1 MAIEVV
7 TGKDL
12 ETYYRENIF
21 EPLGIKE
28 ITSSPI
34 CQPCR
39 SSCCKPMRGEKG
51 EILRLCS
58 FSCPPEEEM
67 EASYPGA
74 GLFADGAEYVTSF
87 WLLCSQGTIRRR
99 TILKPETVELLRKD
113 QLEGSLVD
121 NLERKFDQVIPAVIS
136 DRFVGCPFARSKEEP
151 SVRRPQVERETP
163 NAGTQ

>member
-58 FSCPPEEEM
+58 FSCPAEEEM

-74 GLFADGAEYVTSF
+74 GLFADGAEYVK
-87 WLLCSQGTIRRR
+87 LLVALLNQGTHPEGGYHPQAGNGRALAQGSARRQSSRQLRAQIRPSHSCRHQR
-99 TILKPETVELLRKD
+99 SFCWLSFR
-113 QLEGSLVD
+113 
-121 NLERKFDQVIPAVIS
+121 AV
-136 DRFVGCPFARSKEEP
+136 
-151 SVRRPQVERETP
+151 
-163 NAGTQ
+163 